1 MEGQQDQKGLFR
13 QWRTRLS
20 QALLREPAVVLL
32 ERDGD
37 FPSAAL
43 ERQPPLYDRSAPIRS
58 SL

>member
-1 MEGQQDQKGLFR
+1 MEEQRDQKTLFG

-37 FPSAAL
+37 VPPFGV
-43 ERQPPLYDRSAPIRS
+43 ERHSSVHGRNAGMPS